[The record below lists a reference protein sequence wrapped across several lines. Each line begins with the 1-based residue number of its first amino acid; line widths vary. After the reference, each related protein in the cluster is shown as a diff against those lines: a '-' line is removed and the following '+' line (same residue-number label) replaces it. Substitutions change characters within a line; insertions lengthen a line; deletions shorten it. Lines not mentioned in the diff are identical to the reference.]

1 MDEQVIAYL
10 KSKSLSVITNEDI
23 ATKMEV
29 WKQWYKGCVDKFH
42 KYKVYSGKK
51 KLEMERKT
59 LNLPAKVC
67 QRWADVLLNEKVEIN
82 VQDEYTQAKLN
93 HLLKQVNFRVRGN
106 NLLETAFALG
116 GGFLIQYWDGE
127 KTNQKYVTQEFMY
140 PITYDSGRLT
150 EAAFASTKTIDGK
163 TYVYLE
169 THLKDPT
176 TGLYTVDNALLKTN
190 DAKLGGASG
199 VSGLVEVDA
208 QFYAE
213 HGIIPKWE
221 TQSITPLFQRIAP
234 NVANRDDFNS
244 PWGTS
249 VFSGA
254 VDIFASCDAIYDSF
268 YKEFLLGKK
277 RIFVTDG
284 VANLNYVKNG
294 DEVDTVEVFDPND
307 EVFYRIPDMDEGVPP
322 IQPVD
327 MALRVGDH
335 ATAIQTQLN
344 LLSQTVGFGSDGF
357 KWDLGGVTTATQVIS
372 QNSEMFRTIKKH
384 EAMLED
390 AIIDMARGLLYVEA
404 VFGGDG
410 AIKLDAEI
418 TVDFDDSIIEDTAEI
433 KRQAMLE
440 LNVGLISKAEYYRQV
455 YKLGEQQDLEYEAK
469 MLTEIVAEMQAIPVQ
484 EEPEPEV

>member
-1 MDEQVIAYL
+1 MDQQVIAYL
-10 KSKSLSVITNEDI
+10 KSKSLSVISNEDI
-23 ATKMEV
+23 GTKMEV
-29 WKQWYKGCVDKFH
+29 WQQWYKGCVDKFH

-51 KLEMERKT
+51 KLELERKT

-67 QRWADVLLNEKVEIN
+67 QRWADLLLNEKVEIN
-82 VQDEYTQAKLN
+82 ASDEYTQEKLN
-93 HLLKQVNFRVRGN
+93 HLLKQVNFKVRGN

-127 KTNQKYVTQEFMY
+127 KTNQKYITQEYMY
-140 PITYDSGRLT
+140 PITFDSGRLT
-150 EAAFASTKTIDGK
+150 EAAFSSQKTIDGK

-169 THLKDPT
+169 THLKDKQ
-176 TGLYTVDNALLKTN
+176 TGAYVVDNALLKSN
-190 DAKLGGASG
+190 NEKFGDGG
-199 VSGLVEVDA
+199 GLIEVDET
-208 QFYAE
+208 FYAE

-221 TQSITPLFQRIAP
+221 TGSLTPLFQRIAP

-268 YKEFLLGKK
+268 FKEFLLGKK

-284 VANLNYVKNG
+284 VANINYVKNG
-294 DEVDTVEVFDPND
+294 DDVETVDVFDPND
-307 EVFYRIPDMDEGVPP
+307 EVFYRIPEMDDGTPP

-335 ATAIQTQLN
+335 STALQTQLN
-344 LLSQTVGFGSDGF
+344 LLSQSVGFGSDGF
-357 KWDLGGVTTATQVIS
+357 KWDVGGLTTATQVIS

-384 EAMLED
+384 EAMLEGTL
-390 AIIDMARGLLYVEA
+390 IDMAKGLLYIES
-404 VFGGDG
+404 VFGKDK
-410 AIKLDAEI
+410 AIDLNAEI
-418 TVDFDDSIIEDTAEI
+418 TVDFDDSIIEDTAETR
-433 KRQAMLE
+433 RQAMLE

-455 YKLGEQQDLEYEAK
+455 YKLGELQALEYEQK
-469 MLTEIVAEMQAIPVQ
+469 MLAEIAAEMAAIPVQ

>member
-1 MDEQVIAYL
+1 MDQQVIQYL

-29 WKQWYKGCVDKFH
+29 WQQWYRGCVDKFH

-51 KLEMERKT
+51 KLELERKT
-59 LNLPAKVC
+59 LSLPAKVC
-67 QRWADVLLNEKVEIN
+67 QRWADLLLNEKVEIN
-82 VQDEYTQAKLN
+82 ASDEYTQEKLN
-93 HLLKQVNFRVRGN
+93 HLLKQVNFKVRGN
-106 NLLETAFALG
+106 NLLETAFAMG

-127 KTNQKYVTQEFMY
+127 KTNQKYITQEFMY

-150 EAAFASTKTIDGK
+150 EAAFASYKTIEGK

-169 THLKDPT
+169 THLKDKN
-176 TGLYTVDNALLKTN
+176 TGAYVVDNALLK
-190 DAKLGGASG
+190 ASDG
-199 VSGLVEVDA
+199 KQDTGSGLVEVSA
-208 QFYAE
+208 SFYEE

-221 TQSITPLFQRIAP
+221 TGSLTPLFQRIAP

-284 VANLNYVKNG
+284 VANLNYVQNG
-294 DEVDTVEVFDPND
+294 DKTETVEVFDPND

-327 MALRVGDH
+327 MELRVGDH
-335 ATAIQTQLN
+335 ATALQTQLN
-344 LLSQTVGFGSDGF
+344 LLSQCVGFGADGF
-357 KWDLGGVTTATQVIS
+357 KWEEGGVTTATQVIS

-384 EAMLED
+384 EAVLED
-390 AIIDMARGLLYVEA
+390 AIIDMAKGLLYIEA
-404 VFGGDG
+404 VFAGDN

-433 KRQAMLE
+433 KRQALLE

-455 YKLGEQQDLEYEAK
+455 YKLGELQALEFEQK
-469 MLTEIVAEMQAIPVQ
+469 MLAEIVAEMQAIPVQ

>member
-1 MDEQVIAYL
+1 MDQQVISYL
-10 KSKSLSVITNEDI
+10 KSKSLNVISDEDI
-23 ATKMEV
+23 VTKMEV
-29 WKQWYKGCVDKFH
+29 WQQWYKGCVDKFH

-51 KLEMERKT
+51 KLDLERKT

-67 QRWADVLLNEKVEIN
+67 QRWADLLLNEKVEIN
-82 VQDEYTQAKLN
+82 ASDEYTQTKLN
-93 HLLKQVNFRVRGN
+93 HLLKQVNFKVRGN
-106 NLLETAFALG
+106 NLLETAFAMG

-127 KTNQKYVTQEFMY
+127 KTNQKYITQEYMY
-140 PITYDSGRLT
+140 PITYDSGRLI
-150 EAAFASTKTIDGK
+150 EAAFASQKTIDGK

-169 THLKDPT
+169 THLKDPQ
-176 TGLYTVDNALLKTN
+176 TGAYVVDNALLKTN
-190 DAKLGGASG
+190 DMKHGDGG
-199 VSGLVEVDA
+199 GLVEVDA
-208 QFYAE
+208 SFYEE
-213 HGIIPKWE
+213 HGILPKWE
-221 TQSITPLFQRIAP
+221 TGSLNPLFQRIAP

-244 PWGTS
+244 PWGSS
-249 VFSGA
+249 VYSGA
-254 VDIFASCDAIYDSF
+254 VDIFASCDAIFDSF

-284 VANLNYVKNG
+284 VANINYVKNG
-294 DEVDTVEVFDPND
+294 DNVETVEVFDPND
-307 EVFYRIPDMDEGVPP
+307 EVFYRIPEMDDGTPP

-335 ATAIQTQLN
+335 ATALQTQLN
-344 LLSQTVGFGSDGF
+344 LLSQSVGFGSDGF
-357 KWDLGGVTTATQVIS
+357 KWDVGGVTTATQVIS

-384 EAMLED
+384 EALLES
-390 AIIDMARGLLYVEA
+390 ALIDMAKGLLYVEA
-404 VFGGDG
+404 VFAGDN

-455 YKLGEQQDLEYEAK
+455 YKLGELQAIEYEVK
-469 MLTEIVAEMQAIPVQ
+469 MLQEIVAEMQAIPVQ

>member
-51 KLEMERKT
+51 KLDMERKT

-82 VQDEYTQAKLN
+82 VQDEYTQTVLN

-127 KTNQKYVTQEFMY
+127 KTNQKYITQEFMY

-150 EAAFASTKTIDGK
+150 EAAFASQKTIDGK
-163 TYVYLE
+163 AYVYLE
-169 THLKDPT
+169 THLKDPK
-176 TGLYTVDNALLKTN
+176 TGLYVVDNALLKTN
-190 DAKLGGASG
+190 DAKYGDAG
-199 VSGLVEVDA
+199 GLVEVNE

-221 TQSITPLFQRIAP
+221 TGSATPLFQRIAP

-284 VANLNYVKNG
+284 VANINYVKNG

-307 EVFYRIPDMDEGVPP
+307 EVFYRIPDQEEVPP

-327 MALRVGDH
+327 MTLRVGDH

-384 EAMLED
+384 EAVLED
-390 AIIDMARGLLYVEA
+390 TIIDMARGLLYVEA
-404 VFGGDG
+404 VFGGDN

-418 TVDFDDSIIEDTAEI
+418 TVDFDDSIIEDTAEL

-455 YKLGEQQDLEYEAK
+455 YKMGEQQALEYEVK
-469 MLTEIVAEMQAIPVQ
+469 MLGEIVAEMQAIPVQ

>member
-1 MDEQVIAYL
+1 MDQQVIAYL
-10 KSKSLSVITNEDI
+10 KSKSLSVISNEDI

-29 WKQWYKGCVDKFH
+29 WQQWYKGCVDKFH

-51 KLEMERKT
+51 NLELERKT

-67 QRWADVLLNEKVEIN
+67 QRWADLLLNEKVEIN
-82 VQDEYTQAKLN
+82 ASDEYTQTKLN
-93 HLLKQVNFRVRGN
+93 HLLKQVNFKVRGN
-106 NLLETAFALG
+106 NLLETAFAMG

-127 KTNQKYVTQEFMY
+127 KTNQKYITQEYMY

-150 EAAFASTKTIDGK
+150 EAAFASQKTIDGK

-169 THLKDPT
+169 THLKDKL
-176 TGLYTVDNALLKTN
+176 TGAYVVDNALLRTN
-190 DAKLGGASG
+190 DTKSSDGG
-199 VSGLVEVDA
+199 GLVEVDE
-208 QFYAE
+208 QFYID

-221 TQSITPLFQRIAP
+221 TGSLTPLFQRIAP

-284 VANLNYVKNG
+284 VANVNYVKNG
-294 DEVDTVEVFDPND
+294 DKVDTVEVFDPND
-307 EVFYRIPDMDEGVPP
+307 EVFYRVPDMDDGTPP

-335 ATAIQTQLN
+335 ATALQTQLN
-344 LLSQTVGFGSDGF
+344 LLSQSVGFGSDGF
-357 KWDLGGVTTATQVIS
+357 KWDVGGVTTATQVIS

-390 AIIDMARGLLYVEA
+390 TLIDMARGLLYVEA
-404 VFGGDG
+404 VFGGDN

-455 YKLGEQQDLEYEAK
+455 YKLGELQALEYEKK
-469 MLTEIVAEMQAIPVQ
+469 MLEEIAAEMQAIPVQ

>member
-29 WKQWYKGCVDKFH
+29 WKQWYKGFVDKFH

-51 KLEMERKT
+51 QLEVERKT

-67 QRWADVLLNEKVEIN
+67 QRWADLLLNEKVEIN
-82 VQDEYTQAKLN
+82 ASDEYTQIKLN
-93 HLLKQVNFRVRGN
+93 HLLKQVNFKVRCN
-106 NLLETAFALG
+106 NLLETAFAVG

-127 KTNQKYVTQEFMY
+127 KTNQKYITQEFMY

-150 EAAFASTKTIDGK
+150 EAAFASQKTIDGK
-163 TYVYLE
+163 AYVYLE
-169 THLKDPT
+169 THLKDPK
-176 TGLYTVDNALLKTN
+176 TGAYVVDNALLKTS
-190 DAKLGGASG
+190 DIKGKDMG
-199 VSGLVEVDA
+199 GLVEVEPS
-208 QFYAE
+208 FYEE

-221 TQSITPLFQRIAP
+221 THSVNPLFQRIAP

-254 VDIFASCDAIYDSF
+254 VDIFASCDVIYDSL

-284 VANLNYVKNG
+284 VANINYVKNG
-294 DEVDTVEVFDPND
+294 DNVEQVEVFDPND
-307 EVFYRIPDMDEGVPP
+307 EVFYRIPEMDDGTPP

-327 MALRVGDH
+327 MVLRVAEH
-335 ATAIQTQLN
+335 STALQTQLN
-344 LLSQTVGFGSDGF
+344 LLSQSVGFGSDGF
-357 KWDLGGVTTATQVIS
+357 KWDVGGVTTATQVIS

-384 EAMLED
+384 EAMLEA
-390 AIIDMARGLLYVEA
+390 AIIDMARGLLYIEA
-404 VFGGDG
+404 EFAQDK
-410 AIKLDAEI
+410 AINLDAEI
-418 TVDFDDSIIEDTAEI
+418 TVSFDDSIIEDTAEV

-440 LNVGLISKAEYYRQV
+440 MNVGLISMAEYYRQV
-455 YKLGEQQDLEYEAK
+455 YKLGDQQAQEYAQK
-469 MLTEIVAEMQAIPVQ
+469 MLAERVAEMQAIPVQ
-484 EEPEPEV
+484 EEPDPEV

>member
-1 MDEQVIAYL
+1 MDQQVIAYL
-10 KSKSLSVITNEDI
+10 KSKSLSVISNEDI

-42 KYKVYSGKK
+42 RYKVYSGKK
-51 KLEMERKT
+51 KLELERKT
-59 LNLPAKVC
+59 LNLPAKVS
-67 QRWADVLLNEKVEIN
+67 QRWADLLLNEKVEIN
-82 VQDEYTQAKLN
+82 VSDEYTQLKLN
-93 HLLKQVNFRVRGN
+93 HLLKQVNFKVRGN

-116 GGFLIQYWDGE
+116 GGFLVQYWDGE
-127 KTNQKYVTQEFMY
+127 KTNQKYITQEYMY

-150 EAAFASTKTIDGK
+150 EVAFSSTKTIDGK
-163 TYVYLE
+163 NYVYLE
-169 THLKDPT
+169 THLKDKN
-176 TGLYTVDNALLKTN
+176 TGAYVVDNALLKSN
-190 DAKLGGASG
+190 DEKFGDGG
-199 VSGLVEVDA
+199 GLVEVSES
-208 QFYAE
+208 FYAE

-221 TQSITPLFQRIAP
+221 TGSLTPLFQRITP
-234 NVANRDDFNS
+234 NIANRDEFNS

-249 VFSGA
+249 VYSGA

-294 DEVDTVEVFDPND
+294 DDVETVEVFDPND
-307 EVFYRIPDMDEGVPP
+307 EVFYRIPDMDEGTPP

-327 MALRVGDH
+327 MSLRVGDH
-335 ATAIQTQLN
+335 ATALQTQLD
-344 LLSQTVGFGSDGF
+344 LLSQSVGFGADGF

-384 EAMLED
+384 EAALED
-390 AIIDMARGLLYVEA
+390 AIIDMAKGLLYVEA
-404 VFGGDG
+404 VFGGDK

-418 TVDFDDSIIEDTAEI
+418 TVNFDDSIIEDTAEI

-440 LNVGLISKAEYYRQV
+440 LNVGLISMTEYYRQV
-455 YKLGEQQDLEYEAK
+455 YKLGDLQAQEYAMK
-469 MLTEIVAEMQAIPVQ
+469 MLQERVAEMQAMPVQ

>member
-1 MDEQVIAYL
+1 MDQQVIAYL
-10 KSKSLSVITNEDI
+10 KSKSISVINSEDI

-29 WKQWYKGCVDKFH
+29 WQQWYKGCVDKFH

-51 KLEMERKT
+51 KLDLERKT

-67 QRWADVLLNEKVEIN
+67 QRWADLLLNEKVEIN
-82 VQDEYTQAKLN
+82 VSDEYTQAKLN
-93 HLLKQVNFRVRGN
+93 HLLKQVNFKVRGN

-127 KTNQKYVTQEFMY
+127 KTNQKYITQEYMY
-140 PITYDSGRLT
+140 PITYDSGRLI
-150 EAAFASTKTIDGK
+150 EAAFASKKTIDGK

-169 THLKDPT
+169 THLKDEN
-176 TGLYTVDNALLKTN
+176 TGTYVVDNALLKTN
-190 DAKLGGASG
+190 DINNSTGG
-199 VSGLVEVDA
+199 GLVEVDA
-208 QFYAE
+208 SFYEE
-213 HGIIPKWE
+213 HGILPKWE
-221 TQSITPLFQRIAP
+221 TGSLTPLFERIAP

-249 VFSGA
+249 VYSGA

-268 YKEFLLGKK
+268 YKEFILGKK

-284 VANLNYVKNG
+284 VANVNYVKNG
-294 DEVDTVEVFDPND
+294 DEVETVEVFDPND
-307 EVFYRIPDMDEGVPP
+307 EVFYRVPDMDEGTPP

-335 ATAIQTQLN
+335 ATALQTQLN
-344 LLSQTVGFGSDGF
+344 LLSQSVGFGSNGF
-357 KWDLGGVTTATQVIS
+357 KWDVGGVTTATQVIS
-372 QNSEMFRTIKKH
+372 QNSELFRTMKKH

-390 AIIDMARGLLYVEA
+390 AMIDMARGLLYIEA
-404 VFGGDG
+404 VFAGDN

-455 YKLGEQQDLEYEAK
+455 YKLGELQALEYAAK
-469 MLTEIVAEMQAIPVQ
+469 MLQEIVAEMQAIPVQ
-484 EEPEPEV
+484 EEPDPEV

>member
-1 MDEQVIAYL
+1 MDQQVIAYL
-10 KSKSLSVITNEDI
+10 KSKSLSVISNEDI

-29 WKQWYKGCVDKFH
+29 WQQWYKGFVDKFH

-51 KLEMERKT
+51 KMELERKT

-67 QRWADVLLNEKVEIN
+67 QRWADLLLNEKVEIN
-82 VQDEYTQAKLN
+82 ASDDYTQAKLN
-93 HLLKQVNFRVRGN
+93 HLLKQVNFKVRGN

-127 KTNQKYVTQEFMY
+127 KTNQKYITQEYMY
-140 PITYDSGRLT
+140 PITYDSGRLI
-150 EAAFASTKTIDGK
+150 EAAFASQKTIDGK

-169 THLKDPT
+169 THLKDKQ
-176 TGLYTVDNALLKTN
+176 TGAYVVDNALLRTN
-190 DAKLGGASG
+190 DIKGGDGA
-199 VSGLVEVDA
+199 GLVEVDA
-208 QFYAE
+208 SFYEE
-213 HGIIPKWE
+213 HGILPKWE
-221 TQSITPLFQRIAP
+221 TKSLNPLFQRIAP

-254 VDIFASCDAIYDSF
+254 VDIFASCDVIYDSL
-268 YKEFLLGKK
+268 YKEFILGKK

-284 VANLNYVKNG
+284 VANINYVKNG
-294 DEVDTVEVFDPND
+294 DEVEQVEVFDPND
-307 EVFYRIPDMDEGVPP
+307 EVFYRLPDTDDGTPP
-322 IQPVD
+322 IDAVD

-335 ATAIQTQLN
+335 STALQTQLN
-344 LLSQTVGFGSDGF
+344 LLSQSVGFGSDGF
-357 KWDLGGVTTATQVIS
+357 KWDVGGVTTATQVIS

-390 AIIDMARGLLYVEA
+390 ALIDMARGLLYIEA
-404 VFGGDG
+404 EFAQDK

-440 LNVGLISKAEYYRQV
+440 LNVGLISMTEYYRQV
-455 YKLGEQQDLEYEAK
+455 YKLGDQQAEEYAQK
-469 MLTEIVAEMQAIPVQ
+469 MLAERVAEMQAIPVQ
-484 EEPEPEV
+484 EEPDPEV

>member
-1 MDEQVIAYL
+1 MDQQVIAYL
-10 KSKSLSVITNEDI
+10 KSKSLSVISNEDI

-29 WKQWYKGCVDKFH
+29 WQQWYRGCVDKFH

-51 KLEMERKT
+51 KLELERKT

-67 QRWADVLLNEKVEIN
+67 QRWADLLLNEKVEIN
-82 VQDEYTQAKLN
+82 VSDEYTQLKLN
-93 HLLKQVNFRVRGN
+93 HLLKQVNFKVRGN
-106 NLLETAFALG
+106 NLLETAFAMG

-127 KTNQKYVTQEFMY
+127 KTNQKYITQEYMY
-140 PITYDSGRLT
+140 PITYDSGRLI
-150 EAAFASTKTIDGK
+150 EAAFASQKTIDGK

-169 THLKDPT
+169 THLKDPN
-176 TGLYTVDNALLKTN
+176 TGAYVVDNALLKTN
-190 DAKLGGASG
+190 DIKHGDGG
-199 VSGLVEVDA
+199 GLVEVDA
-208 QFYAE
+208 SFYEE
-213 HGIIPKWE
+213 HGILPKWE
-221 TQSITPLFQRIAP
+221 TGSITPLFQRIAP
-234 NVANRDDFNS
+234 NIANRDEFNS

-249 VFSGA
+249 VYSGA

-284 VANLNYVKNG
+284 VANVNYVQNG
-294 DEVDTVEVFDPND
+294 DDVEAVEVFDPND
-307 EVFYRIPDMDEGVPP
+307 EVFYRIPEMEEGTPP

-327 MALRVGDH
+327 MSLRVGDH
-335 ATAIQTQLN
+335 ATALQTQLN
-344 LLSQTVGFGSDGF
+344 LLSQSVGFGSDGF
-357 KWDLGGVTTATQVIS
+357 KWDVGGVTTATQVIS

-390 AIIDMARGLLYVEA
+390 ALIDMARGLLFVEA
-404 VFGGDG
+404 SFAGDG
-410 AIKLDAEI
+410 SIKLDAEI

-455 YKLGEQQDLEYEAK
+455 YKLGELQALEYEKK
-469 MLTEIVAEMQAIPVQ
+469 MLEEIVMEMQAIPVQ
-484 EEPEPEV
+484 EEPDPEV

>member
-1 MDEQVIAYL
+1 MDQQVIAYL
-10 KSKSLSVITNEDI
+10 KSKSLSVISNEDI

-29 WKQWYKGCVDKFH
+29 WRQWYKGCVDKFH

-51 KLEMERKT
+51 KLELERKT

-67 QRWADVLLNEKVEIN
+67 QRWADLLLNEKVEIN
-82 VQDEYTQAKLN
+82 AADDYTQAKLN

-106 NLLETAFALG
+106 NLLETAFAMG
-116 GGFLIQYWDGE
+116 GGFLIQYWDGK
-127 KTNQKYVTQEFMY
+127 KTNQKYITQEYMY
-140 PITYDSGRLT
+140 PITYDSGRLI
-150 EAAFASTKTIDGK
+150 EAAFASQKTIDGK

-169 THLKDPT
+169 THLKDPQ
-176 TGLYTVDNALLKTN
+176 TGAYVVDNALLKTS
-190 DAKLGGASG
+190 DTTKGKGG
-199 VSGLVEVDA
+199 GLVEVDEN
-208 QFYAE
+208 FYAE
-213 HGIIPKWE
+213 HGILPKWE
-221 TQSITPLFQRIAP
+221 TGSTNPLFQRIAP
-234 NVANRDDFNS
+234 NIANRDEFNS

-254 VDIFASCDAIYDSF
+254 VDIFASCDLTYDSL

-284 VANLNYVKNG
+284 VANVNYIQDG
-294 DEVDTVEVFDPND
+294 DGMKQVEVFDPND
-307 EVFYRIPDMDEGVPP
+307 EVFYRIPEMDDGTPP

-335 ATAIQTQLN
+335 ATALQTQLN
-344 LLSQTVGFGSDGF
+344 LLSQSVGFGSDGF
-357 KWDLGGVTTATQVIS
+357 KWDVGGVTTATQVIS

-404 VFGGDG
+404 VFAGDK

-418 TVDFDDSIIEDTAEI
+418 TVSFDDSIIEDTAEI

-455 YKLGEQQDLEYEAK
+455 YKLGDQQALEYGAK
-469 MLTEIVAEMQAIPVQ
+469 MLQEIVAEMQAIPVQ
-484 EEPEPEV
+484 EEPDPEV

>member
-1 MDEQVIAYL
+1 MDQQVIAYL
-10 KSKSLSVITNEDI
+10 KSKSLSVISNEDI

-29 WKQWYKGCVDKFH
+29 WQQWYKGCVDKFH

-51 KLEMERKT
+51 NLELERKT

-67 QRWADVLLNEKVEIN
+67 QRWADLLLNEKVEIN
-82 VQDEYTQAKLN
+82 ASDEYTQEKLN
-93 HLLKQVNFRVRGN
+93 HLLKQVNFKVRGN
-106 NLLETAFALG
+106 NLLETAFAMG

-127 KTNQKYVTQEFMY
+127 KTNQKYITQEYMY

-150 EAAFASTKTIDGK
+150 EAAFSSKKTIDGK

-169 THLKDPT
+169 THLKDKL
-176 TGLYTVDNALLKTN
+176 TGAYVVDNALLQTN
-190 DAKLGGASG
+190 AEQFGDGG
-199 VSGLVEVDA
+199 GLVEVDES
-208 QFYAE
+208 FYEE
-213 HGIIPKWE
+213 HGILPKWE
-221 TQSITPLFQRIAP
+221 TKSLTPLFQRIAP
-234 NVANRDDFNS
+234 NIANRDDFNS

-284 VANLNYVKNG
+284 VANVNYVKNG
-294 DEVDTVEVFDPND
+294 DKVDTVQVFDPND
-307 EVFYRIPDMDEGVPP
+307 EVFYRVPDMDEGTPP

-335 ATAIQTQLN
+335 STALQTQLN
-344 LLSQTVGFGSDGF
+344 LLSQAVGFGSDGF
-357 KWDLGGVTTATQVIS
+357 KWDVGGVTTATQVIS

-384 EAMLED
+384 ESMLED
-390 AIIDMARGLLYVEA
+390 TLIDMARGLLYVEA
-404 VFGGDG
+404 EFGGDK

-418 TVDFDDSIIEDTAEI
+418 TVDFDDSIIEDTAEV

-455 YKLGEQQDLEYEAK
+455 YKLGELQALEYEKK
-469 MLTEIVAEMQAIPVQ
+469 MLEEIAAEMQAIPVQ